1 FTKDDSVS
9 LVDVANQA
17 LTALKLPS
25 FEKIR
30 HEGTWGEHPLTKDQ
44 IIYAAEDVFIL
55 FHIMDY
61 FKSKFTLENP
71 KIMIEK
77 KEEKRYFNTLCQD
90 VLTFL
95 KNEKNNNPRPQKL
108 HNYLKSTCTPVQKYF
123 HTHKIMEN
131 SKKDYI

>member
-1 FTKDDSVS
+1 
-9 LVDVANQA
+9 
-17 LTALKLPS
+17 
-25 FEKIR
+25 
-30 HEGTWGEHPLTKDQ
+30 
-44 IIYAAEDVFIL
+44 
-55 FHIMDY
+55 MDY

-77 KEEKRYFNTLCQD
+77 KEEKSYFNTLCQD

-131 SKKDYI
+131 SEKDYIVVEIINWLTINKHLTCF